1 MGGSKSKSEAR
12 KIGNLLDAGPVILRE
27 KLCICVSNIC
37 RICTAGACIQGG
49 GRKES
54 AFPCKYPLTSPR
66 FGKRANNKTCTHRV
80 RYTRERTCHR
90 STWSPPHFPS
100 LPCTSPSPIPSL
112 YLADIYRVTT
122 LFTTHAPLSTPVS
135 QFEPDAAVCNY
146 ENRISSYGQKGLRGA
161 RVSPE
166 RPVKELLHPRG
177 FVINL
182 VGTDNRVGTSNRV
195 R

>member
-1 MGGSKSKSEAR
+1 MHLRFVYVVYAQPGHVSREEDERNPRSLANIR
-12 KIGNLLDAGPVILRE
+12 LQVPV
-27 KLCICVSNIC
+27 
-37 RICTAGACIQGG
+37 
-49 GRKES
+49 S
-54 AFPCKYPLTSPR
+54 ANEPTTR
-66 FGKRANNKTCTHRV
+66 RV
-80 RYTRERTCHR
+80 RIACGTHVSVPVTDQRGR
-90 STWSPPHFPS
+90 
-100 LPCTSPSPIPSL
+100 LPIFQASPSPIPSL

-146 ENRISSYGQKGLRGA
+146 ENRISNYGQKGLRGA

-166 RPVKELLHPRG
+166 KPVKELLHSRG